1 MFQEECS
8 NNHHSIGGTSTVI
21 HWGRLSP
28 TRRLVSGSGS
38 AESSGRRGEVGG
50 RGGYIPL
57 AIVIETELEDVVNIR
72 PGMPEMLNFI
82 ERVLRKLIRLVLRR
96 PHGYQSY

>member
-1 MFQEECS
+1 MQVEVES
-8 NNHHSIGGTSTVI
+8 QAEG
-21 HWGRLSP
+21 WG
-28 TRRLVSGSGS
+28 
-38 AESSGRRGEVGG
+38 E
-50 RGGYIPL
+50 GGYIPL
-57 AIVIETELEDVVNIR
+57 TIVIETELEDVVNIR